1 MPLTTV
7 TTKVRKM
14 SDSPLLYHCGF
25 TMVMRHQITNRRPN
39 PSRSIDEILSNRRM
53 RNIRTNARLNALVE
67 SWNLSSRTK
76 SSTTSTVNSDGIVD
90 EDELSCQSI
99 YEDGMKEIK
108 PIYEGLF
115 GNEKNYKRINCQKN
129 TQNILKH

>member
-1 MPLTTV
+1 
-7 TTKVRKM
+7 
-14 SDSPLLYHCGF
+14 
-25 TMVMRHQITNRRPN
+25 
-39 PSRSIDEILSNRRM
+39 M
-53 RNIRTNARLNALVE
+53 RNIPTNARLNALVE

-76 SSTTSTVNSDGIVD
+76 SSTTSTVNSDGIVG

-99 YEDGMKEIK
+99 YEDGMKEIQ

-115 GNEKNYKRINCQKN
+115 GNEIFLQEDQLSKN